1 MKFYCQN
8 NKTHDITIGRQ
19 IFESISELSSMS
31 CFIHEDSHGNNK
43 I

>member
-1 MKFYCQN
+1 MKFYCRN

-19 IFESISELSSMS
+19 IFESICGLSLVS
-31 CFIHEDSHGNNK
+31 CFIHVDGYGNNK